1 MRISAIIPFC
11 MLTGSFVGLLLGQET
26 PGLEKNKVT
35 ISLVAVGDLPPI
47 KYKATDRGP
56 VFIDPPVEDFPPPI
70 LYVKNVTKPDG
81 FDQLQLGLNTPIS
94 PIVHPGGKVMHI
106 YENKADALIPEK
118 NGISVKECYLKVSLA
133 DEKVNLTVFLMRSPG
148 SGSWRTPPKSFVFK
162 NDTLSFPPGSVR
174 FINLSSNPVKALISG
189 KVIGLDPSVDSPSFK
204 IIPVTSKQQVLEYQI
219 IGGLKGKAIP
229 LAHTATSFYD
239 GSRLNMVVYDS
250 DGKFSASAMKLCMFE
265 ELPAQQLTQKPA
277 AANAEGTTATR
288 E

>member
-106 YENKADALIPEK
+106 YEDKADALIPEK
-118 NGISVKECYLKVSLA
+118 SGIAIKECYLKVALA
-133 DEKVNLTVFLMRSPG
+133 DEKVDLTVFLMRSP
-148 SGSWRTPPKSFVFK
+148 SSKSWRTPPKSFVFK
-162 NDTLSFPPGSVR
+162 NDTVSFPPGSVR
-174 FINLSSNPVKALISG
+174 MINLSSNPVKALISG
-189 KVIGLDPSVDSPSFK
+189 TVLGLAAPTDNLSFKVITVSC
-204 IIPVTSKQQVLEYQI
+204 KQHVLNYQI
-219 IGGLKGKAIP
+219 IGGVNGKAVP
-229 LAHTATSFYD
+229 LANTATSFYD
-239 GSRLNMVVYDS
+239 GSRLNIVVYNA
-250 DGKFSASAMKLCMFE
+250 DGKDSAGGMKLCLFN
-265 ELPAQQLTQKPA
+265 ELPAQPLPQKPA
-277 AANAEGTTATR
+277 TPTVEKPTANP
-288 E
+288 